1 MCRDVIWY
9 WCGTGRWF
17 RVCVTDTHCHR
28 SWPSI
33 EGLYT
38 NIFSEWEVLVVLMVV
53 MCSVLTAYM
62 FCSVSFSILQSPAP
76 ENSFSLLLS
85 LYLSFCL
92 SFCFSLSV
100 FLCLSVSL
108 WLSVCLP
115 LSPSVWLSVALDCLL
130 GPSPSACLSVSVM
143 NADCGSGLSFYMVRL
158 HQSVCL
164 VSLSVWLSVAVD
176 CLSLMVCLHL
186 PVCLL
191 VFSTSASCVCLCL
204 LIPICLCLS
213 ACLRQAVFT
222 VFFQCLT
229 PSVNLLVICRSCSL
243 SFFFNINSYCFSFT
257 GQFVAVFV
265 STKTVKSVLL

>member
-1 MCRDVIWY
+1 MLIVALDCLSTW
-9 WCGTGRWF
+9 
-17 RVCVTDTHCHR
+17 
-28 SWPSI
+28 
-33 EGLYT
+33 
-38 NIFSEWEVLVVLMVV
+38 
-53 MCSVLTAYM
+53 
-62 FCSVSFSILQSPAP
+62 SVSI
-76 ENSFSLLLS
+76 
-85 LYLSFCL
+85 
-92 SFCFSLSV
+92 SLSV
-100 FLCLSVSL
+100 LFLCRSGCLWLWTVCLLGLSPSACLFVSL
-108 WLSVCLP
+108 
-115 LSPSVWLSVALDCLL
+115 SVWLSVALDCVSLVYL
-130 GPSPSACLSVSVM
+130 CLSL
-143 NADCGSGLSFYMVRL
+143 CGCFHQSGSAVVCGCGLSVYMVCL

-213 ACLRQAVFT
+213 ACLCQAVFT